1 MHSIL
6 GSSARTLYAALVWL
20 SLLPFSAMAAE
31 EELTLLTIEGNLI
44 DRLELL
50 GENSSASL
58 VITTYYNLLPE
69 QAQSDI
75 GVRRARLERLQPDYD
90 VAYLAADSA
99 EMAEVREKIDEQWI
113 VIQSIHE
120 YFFTRQVVEILNQA
134 YIENF
139 KGLLPEA

>member
-1 MHSIL
+1 MHRNNRSSTRVLTFILFWISI
-6 GSSARTLYAALVWL
+6 
-20 SLLPFSAMAAE
+20 LPFSAIAAE
-31 EELTLLTIEGNLI
+31 EEIKLLTIEGNLI

-50 GENSSASL
+50 DENSSASL
-58 VITTYYNLLPE
+58 VISTYYNLLPE

-75 GVRRARLERLQPDYD
+75 GVRRTRLERLQPDYN

-99 EMAEVREKIDEQWI
+99 EMAEVREKIDEQWT

-120 YFFTRQVVEILNQA
+120 YFFTRKVVETLNQA

-139 KGLLPEA
+139 DGLLPEA

>member
-1 MHSIL
+1 MHRKNWSSNRIL
-6 GSSARTLYAALVWL
+6 ALVLFWI
-20 SLLPFSAMAAE
+20 SILPFSAIAAE
-31 EELTLLTIEGNLI
+31 EEITLLTIEGNLI

-50 GENSSASL
+50 DENSSASL
-58 VITTYYNLLPE
+58 IISTYYNLLPE

-75 GVRRARLERLQPDYD
+75 GVRRTRLERLQPDYD

-99 EMAEVREKIDEQWI
+99 EMAEVREKIDEQWTF
-113 VIQSIHE
+113 IQSVHE

-139 KGLLPEA
+139 NGLLPEA